1 MVAPPDNDVLRAHAL
16 HYATS
21 GTPVLAG
28 VSLGVR
34 EGEVIAVTG
43 PRGSGK
49 TTLLECLSGRL
60 VPDSGQVWF
69 RSSPVHPLGAAARE
83 RLRRESFGWI
93 GTEPRLVPELT
104 GWENAAL
111 PLLLR
116 GTAPRA
122 ARTAALGWLERLDAG
137 DCARGRPAS
146 LTQAQR
152 QRVAVARALTAQP
165 SVLFADDPTARL
177 HSADSASV
185 LRILTT
191 AARSHEITVVLATHD
206 PGVAAHADRRFALLD
221 GRPADAPADRDSGA
235 GDGPSGGNDDTEGRT
250 TCSLSV

>member
-1 MVAPPDNDVLRAHAL
+1 MVAPPDHDVLRADAL
-16 HYATS
+16 HYAIS
-21 GTPVLAG
+21 GTPLLAG

-34 EGEVIAVTG
+34 EGEILAVTG

-49 TTLLECLSGRL
+49 TTLLQCLSGRL

-93 GTEPRLVPELT
+93 GTEPQLVPELT
-104 GWENAAL
+104 AWENAAL

-122 ARTAALGWLERLDAG
+122 ARTAAVGWLERLDVG
-137 DCARGRPAS
+137 DCSRSRPAS

-177 HSADSASV
+177 HSADRALV

-206 PGVAAHADRRFALLD
+206 TEAASHADRRFALLD
-221 GRPADAPADRDSGA
+221 GRPADAPAAEATGGPA
-235 GDGPSGGNDDTEGRT
+235 GGTDDTEGRT